1 MKALVFDTTLGS
13 WESTRG
19 FELRDVLKPVLNEKK
34 DPTDA
39 NKVLLKVHYAGI
51 CGTDR
56 GIWNRAAFQD
66 QILGSIKAEGK
77 TYRIL
82 GH

>member
-13 WESTRG
+13 WDKTRG
-19 FELRDVLKPVLNEKK
+19 FELRDVPAQVWDERK

-51 CGTDR
+51 CGTDVDKPHDL
-56 GIWNRAAFQD
+56 AKSVTA
-66 QILGSIKAEGK
+66 K
-77 TYRIL
+77 
-82 GH
+82 